1 MSTKIRFPIM
11 TFATQI
17 TLFRLLLVPVY
28 CVLAIE
34 YGESIKHGSPH
45 ELLRWL
51 AVGIFILAAALDGL
65 DGWIA
70 RKCNQQSLLGS
81 ILDPLTDKAL
91 LLTGLITMT
100 FVDWGQDWHLPTW
113 FIALVIVRDIEI
125 IVGIWILYFLNRRVP
140 INPHWTGKV
149 CTVTQMIALGWVM
162 LKLFNISPV
171 YPTILAAVFTV
182 LSGIAYFQEGLR
194 QLREIERAS

>member
-1 MSTKIRFPIM
+1 M

-51 AVGIFILAAALDGL
+51 AVGVFILAAALDGL

-70 RKCNQQSLLGS
+70 RKYNQQSRLGS

-100 FVDWGQDWHLPTW
+100 FVDWGQDWHLPAW

-162 LKLFNISPV
+162 LKLFNISPL

-182 LSGIAYFQEGLR
+182 LSGISYFQEGLR